1 MEEKRHDQISRIIPQ
16 GAENA
21 YDGSVGGVTG
31 GEGWGCVLAKGERGS
46 SVDMTSQMIV
56 TMPANGDTD
65 E

>member
-21 YDGSVGGVTG
+21 YDGSVGGAPD
-31 GEGWGCVLAKGERGS
+31 GEWGVFAVANGERRLG
-46 SVDMTSQMIV
+46 VDVAFHMIV